1 MVLGSCFDLLIIVI
15 QRFLRNS
22 NYLCCLLKGF
32 RCVLLAHLPPLWHLL
47 ENFPDCSLSQ
57 PLWLL
62 FYLFFQSVLLGNGA
76 ESSNKNSDD
85 LLADEVLAE
94 YERRAKGKESC
105 IDVVMIGG
113 MEIENLVIA
122 AIWKNW
128 VRLWYFLRGGVQVR
142 IRDWVRV
149 FKNRRAGLP
158 RTGAWSRSRG
168 TRGSE
173 FCGGASISSQCPPMH
188 SLLLY
193 YISPS

>member
-1 MVLGSCFDLLIIVI
+1 MVLGGCFDLFIVVI

-22 NYLCCLLKGF
+22 NYFRCLLEGL

-47 ENFPDCSLSQ
+47 ENFPYSSLSQ
-57 PLWLL
+57 PPWLL
-62 FYLFFQSVLLGNGA
+62 FYLFLLFELLGNGA

-94 YERRAKGKESC
+94 YERGSKGKKSC

-113 MEIENLVIA
+113 MEIENLMVA

-149 FKNRRAGLP
+149 SKNHRAGLP

-168 TRGSE
+168 TPGSE

-193 YISPS
+193 YISQS